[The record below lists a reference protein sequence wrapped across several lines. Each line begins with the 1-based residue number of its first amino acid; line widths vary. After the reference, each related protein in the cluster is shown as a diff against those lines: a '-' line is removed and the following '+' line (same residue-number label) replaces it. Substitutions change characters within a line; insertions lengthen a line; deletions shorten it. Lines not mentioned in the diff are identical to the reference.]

1 MTKSPEFD
9 LSVGEQF
16 QGGTVV
22 ALHAQEGDIAPG
34 VVLTHRDYQV
44 WTIFRI
50 ARTGDVIHSSKYV
63 GDMDGALLV
72 YSTAVTATLHALFN
86 RKAPGVTFLVPNLD
100 GRE

>member
-1 MTKSPEFD
+1 MTKRPEFD

-16 QGGTVV
+16 QDGTVV
-22 ALHAQEGDIAPG
+22 ALHAQEGGIAPG

-50 ARTGDVIHSSKYV
+50 TRTGHVIESSECV

-100 GRE
+100 GRG